1 MGNSVEN
8 IHTNVRV
15 KRVTYKAKAKSNRAQ
30 TEILQ
35 LFSSLRVFCTV
46 VFLFGNFMIS
56 LIQIDGS
63 SEILFVR
70 SST

>member
-15 KRVTYKAKAKSNRAQ
+15 KRVTCKAKAKSNGAQ
-30 TEILQ
+30 TESLQ
-35 LFSSLRVFCTV
+35 LFSSLTVFCTV

-63 SEILFVR
+63 SEVLFVR